1 MLKVVFS
8 GGHSYTCTNIKQD
21 SVHID
26 MREMDSIQLIQVMIV
41 GKVRRG
47 RRKTDP
53 SIYDCKGFHIFSNSY
68 IATTKTSLFTI
79 CRITAAPQ
87 DWQLSWSQELHGA
100 M

>member
-1 MLKVVFS
+1 MLKVVCS

-26 MREMDSIQLIQVMIV
+26 MREMDSIQLIQVMMV

-53 SIYDCKGFHIFSNSY
+53 SIYD
-68 IATTKTSLFTI
+68 
-79 CRITAAPQ
+79 
-87 DWQLSWSQELHGA
+87 
-100 M
+100 